1 MAAMNV
7 CLVEDDL
14 LLGRALKAFLEDNG
28 QQVIWVR
35 MAADARDR
43 LHDDEFDAALIDL
56 GLPDGEG
63 IDLVKQLRRQGNH
76 LPILIIT
83 ARDTVNSRIEGL
95 NAGADDYLVKPFD
108 NSEMLARLRANLR
121 RGRSW
126 AAEPEILSAAGLEV
140 DTHSRK
146 VRCDKSEISLSP
158 TEFSILCELLR
169 RKNHVRTRRQ
179 LESVAMPDSDSQS
192 LDTHMSN
199 LRRKLGRVNG
209 NDRIRT
215 VRGVGYVID
224 D

>member
-1 MAAMNV
+1 MNV

-43 LHDDEFDAALIDL
+43 LHDEEFDAALVDL

-126 AAEPEILSAAGLEV
+126 AAEPEILSGAGLAV

-146 VRCDKSEISLSP
+146 VRCDESEISLSP
-158 TEFSILCELLR
+158 TEFAILCELLR